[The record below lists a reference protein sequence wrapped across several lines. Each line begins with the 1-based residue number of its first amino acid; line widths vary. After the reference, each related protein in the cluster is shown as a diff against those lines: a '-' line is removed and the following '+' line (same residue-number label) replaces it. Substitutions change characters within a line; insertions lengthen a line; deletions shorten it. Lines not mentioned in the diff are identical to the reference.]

1 MCLTLALSSGIFC
14 SHCLTIP
21 PHELAELFVK
31 ERRASLC
38 VFGVTYPVTAGMD
51 GPPWG
56 SEEPPELGP
65 DTIHRRTCPQL
76 PASAW
81 PPGLM
86 ALITP
91 VLKDTPR
98 PLLRHFIAFCS
109 GPLRP
114 GDITQQETSPGGILK
129 TKPPTSLTL
138 QVPADRGSLRLLPQS
153 R

>member
-1 MCLTLALSSGIFC
+1 M
-14 SHCLTIP
+14 
-21 PHELAELFVK
+21 
-31 ERRASLC
+31 
-38 VFGVTYPVTAGMD
+38 FGVTYPVTAGMD

-129 TKPPTSLTL
+129 TKPPTSLPL
-138 QVPADRGSLRLLPQS
+138 QVPAARGSLRLPHHLHQPVHWRYPYEIAHIVLIFGVNYSISSSQ
-153 R
+153 